1 MNKIYAL
8 KKNAR
13 QQIVPVAEIRR
24 GVKKTSRSKHQRK
37 ARALYGVSILAC
49 MLAPL
54 PLHASIVGA
63 DLPYQTYRD
72 FSENKGAF
80 QPGATNIQLY
90 DKTGAPYAV
99 LDRAPMPDFSAVDRT
114 AIATLISPQ
123 YVVSVKHNTLYGSVR
138 FGYADDTLYRFS
150 NRNNDD
156 YARDFHSPRLVK
168 LVTEVAPM
176 PVTSAGTARGTYQN
190 KARFPVFYTIG
201 SGHQYVKNRAGTL
214 TDLEYAYH
222 YRTGGT
228 VGSPGISDWS
238 IVSNPGSTYNA
249 AQGPMAS
256 YGTPGDSGSPLFVWD
271 AKENRWVLLAVTRSF
286 NQLQGT
292 SNSFVVILVNEFN
305 AVMAKNRDAPVV
317 TQPALGDII
326 WSYDAAKGTGTL
338 TQGDNAWNMHGRH
351 GSTVTAALDH
361 GKDLIFSGGGTVILQ
376 NSVDQGAGSLTFNDD
391 YTIKPADNQTWMGA
405 GIIVNDNH
413 VVDWGING
421 VLADSLHKLGTGTLT
436 INGVGVNPGELSVGD
451 GTVMLS
457 QRADADGKVQAFDAI
472 HIASGR
478 PTVVLGDAGQVNPDN
493 VRWGYRGGQ
502 LDVNGNNITV
512 HRLNGADKGA
522 VLTNRGPQA
531 TLNLDFNRTDTAATD
546 TAAIAN
552 IWHGHFTGNL
562 DVVNRVEPG
571 TKNDFVID
579 GGTRLA
585 GALHQSNGRLFL
597 QGHPVVHA
605 VNQKPIAT
613 KLSRTGDNS
622 ALTQPVSFKQDDWE
636 TRHFEMESLVLTDAG
651 LHLGRNATLAA
662 NILARNSRVTLGS
675 DELYIDLEDGNGV
688 KTRPVLGK
696 SKALVQADQS
706 RFEGRVRLAEQSTL
720 DINQQFAGGIDAIDS
735 AIRVASTQAE
745 LTQPSEFTRSSLA
758 LADNARLTSRANLH
772 SDGEVQVGAG
782 AVLSMQAA
790 PQAAA
795 SRTTY
800 SAASWRLQ
808 GAHGALEAGAGILLL
823 GDIFADDDASVS
835 LLGGG
840 DVVAPGSA
848 ATLYT
853 GAVTASQAA
862 MRMHENSR
870 WFITGDSAVNRLQA
884 DNALLSF
891 GGNSRAEGVIP
902 PQTDSGDTLAMR
914 EIQATSAP
922 PSSVLTVDTLAA
934 SDSVFVFRADPYS
947 GAHDQ
952 MTVTTLL
959 SGSGN
964 RLRAAYAGDE
974 PAGDPAQARE
984 TLLISAPAITDAN
997 LFTPETY
1004 FVRSDASD
1012 IPAQTDPW
1020 RSGLAVSHDADQRQW
1035 WLISMSDAAPWR
1047 LTESREF
1054 DLLHLPSE
1062 ERVELSQPG
1071 PAWTPHEL
1079 RVDTLIASGVRFAMT
1094 ARPQSHESDSIHI
1107 ASLAQ
1112 GDDNRLDLTLL
1123 VNDPVPA
1130 DDSGALLLATAPA
1143 ATLDSYFK
1151 PGSVTQGL
1159 TLYVPNLEIVST
1171 DTEKKWQLAYRAVE
1185 RPVEPPVEKPADPPV
1200 EKPADRPVEKPADP
1214 PAEKPAD
1221 PPAEKPDD
1229 PPAEKPA
1236 DPPAEKPADPP
1247 AEKPADPPVEKPAD
1261 PPAEKPADPPV
1272 EKPADPP
1279 AEKPADPPAEKPA
1292 DPPAE
1297 KPADPPAE
1305 KPADPPTEKPADPPA
1320 EKPAD
1325 PPVEKPAD
1333 PPVEKPADPPV
1344 EKPADPPVEKPADPP
1359 AEKPADPPVEKP
1371 ADPPVEKPA
1380 DPPAEKP
1387 ADPPVEKPADPPA
1400 EKPADPPV
1408 EKPAD
1413 PPAEKPADPPV
1424 EKPADP
1430 PVEKPA
1436 DPPVEKPADPP
1447 AEKPADPPVEKPADP
1462 PVEKPAD
1469 PPVEKPADPP
1479 AEKPADPPA
1488 EKPADPPVEKPA
1500 DPPVEKPAEPP
1511 AGNPMDKPDAPVET
1525 GRPNTGGL
1533 SLFTPYSLRLSE
1545 LSTLQSR
1552 GEIINRLR
1560 QNGIAADDD
1569 IVNQVNAL
1577 RQQVNRTAVLASL
1590 PKVAFVLETNQLN
1603 KRLGDVRQ
1611 LHEEAGLWIKTSHGQ
1626 ADYQQVHLKHN
1637 TLQLGLDRKQGMH
1650 LYGVMGSYTQ
1660 GSGQG
1665 DAGLSEKHTTGG
1677 IGVYYA
1683 MINEDGPFIDVIAKY
1698 LRTNHTYQMPANLR
1712 IEGHGAQSTSLLASV
1727 QAGWRLNLL
1736 NDRAFVEPSVEVVTG
1751 YTSAYTLHGDESS
1764 VDVRVNA
1771 STPVYAKIG
1780 AAAGL
1785 NFQSDEQRG
1794 VTLSAGLFRLQNLR
1808 RGGGIDVLNN
1818 SVRGDMLST
1827 PMADDS
1833 RYLVNVSLNARLS
1846 PNWRFYSQVE
1856 SSFAGKLKHDYSGQ
1870 IGVRY
1875 QF

>member
-37 ARALYGVSILAC
+37 ARALCGVSILAC

-54 PLHASIVGA
+54 PLHASIVGT

-190 KARFPVFYTIG
+190 KTRFPVFYTIG

-338 TQGDNAWNMHGRH
+338 TQGDNAWDMHGRH

-720 DINQQFAGGIDAIDS
+720 NINQQFAGGIDAIDS

-758 LADNARLTSRANLH
+758 LAENAKLTSRANLH

-862 MRMHENSR
+862 MRMHENSH

-891 GGNSRAEGVIP
+891 GGNSRAEGVLP

-974 PAGDPAQARE
+974 PAGEPVQARE
-984 TLLISAPAITDAN
+984 TLLISAPALTDAN

-1004 FVRSDASD
+1004 FVRNDASD

-1200 EKPADRPVEKPADP
+1200 EKPADPPAEKPVDPPVEKPADP

-1221 PPAEKPDD
+1221 PPVEKPAD
-1229 PPAEKPA
+1229 PPVEKPADPSAEKPA
-1236 DPPAEKPADPP
+1236 DPPVEKPADPP
-1247 AEKPADPPVEKPAD
+1247 VEKPADPPVEKPAD

-1305 KPADPPTEKPADPPA
+1305 KPADPP
-1320 EKPAD
+1320 
-1325 PPVEKPAD
+1325 
-1333 PPVEKPADPPV
+1333 
-1344 EKPADPPVEKPADPP
+1344 VEKPADPP

-1371 ADPPVEKPA
+1371 V
-1380 DPPAEKP
+1380 DPPA
-1387 ADPPVEKPADPPA
+1387 
-1400 EKPADPPV
+1400 
-1408 EKPAD
+1408 
-1413 PPAEKPADPPV
+1413 
-1424 EKPADP
+1424 
-1430 PVEKPA
+1430 
-1436 DPPVEKPADPP
+1436 
-1447 AEKPADPPVEKPADP
+1447 
-1462 PVEKPAD
+1462 
-1469 PPVEKPADPP
+1469 
-1479 AEKPADPPA
+1479 
-1488 EKPADPPVEKPA
+1488 EKPA

-1525 GRPNTGGL
+1525 ARPNTGGL

-1569 IVNQVNAL
+1569 VVNQVNAL

-1665 DAGLSEKHTTGG
+1665 DEGLSEKHTTGG

-1794 VTLSAGLFRLQNLR
+1794 VTLAAGLFRLQNLR

>member
-37 ARALYGVSILAC
+37 ARALCGVSILAC

-54 PLHASIVGA
+54 PLHASIVGT

-190 KARFPVFYTIG
+190 KTRFPVFYTIG

-338 TQGDNAWNMHGRH
+338 TQGDNAWDMHGRH

-720 DINQQFAGGIDAIDS
+720 NINQQFAGGIDAIDS

-758 LADNARLTSRANLH
+758 LAENAKLTSRANLH

-862 MRMHENSR
+862 MRMHENSH

-891 GGNSRAEGVIP
+891 GGNSRAEGVLP

-974 PAGDPAQARE
+974 PAGEPVQARE
-984 TLLISAPAITDAN
+984 TLLISAPALTDAN

-1004 FVRSDASD
+1004 FVRNDASD

-1200 EKPADRPVEKPADP
+1200 EKPADPPAEKPVDPPVEKPADP
-1214 PAEKPAD
+1214 PV
-1221 PPAEKPDD
+1221 
-1229 PPAEKPA
+1229 
-1236 DPPAEKPADPP
+1236 
-1247 AEKPADPPVEKPAD
+1247 EKPADPPVEKPAD

-1297 KPADPPAE
+1297 KPADPP
-1305 KPADPPTEKPADPPA
+1305 
-1320 EKPAD
+1320 
-1325 PPVEKPAD
+1325 
-1333 PPVEKPADPPV
+1333 V

-1371 ADPPVEKPA
+1371 VDPPAEKPA

-1408 EKPAD
+1408 EKPVD
-1413 PPAEKPADPPV
+1413 PPA
-1424 EKPADP
+1424 
-1430 PVEKPA
+1430 
-1436 DPPVEKPADPP
+1436 
-1447 AEKPADPPVEKPADP
+1447 
-1462 PVEKPAD
+1462 
-1469 PPVEKPADPP
+1469 
-1479 AEKPADPPA
+1479 
-1488 EKPADPPVEKPA
+1488 EKPA

-1525 GRPNTGGL
+1525 ARPNTGGL

-1569 IVNQVNAL
+1569 VVNQVNAL

-1665 DAGLSEKHTTGG
+1665 DEGLSEKHTTGG

-1794 VTLSAGLFRLQNLR
+1794 VTLAAGLFRLQNLR

>member
-13 QQIVPVAEIRR
+13 QQVVPVAEIRR
-24 GVKKTSRSKHQRK
+24 GVKKTSRSRRQRK
-37 ARALYGVSILAC
+37 ALALCGVSILAC

-54 PLHASIVGA
+54 PLHASIVGT

-80 QPGATNIQLY
+80 QPGATNITLY
-90 DKTGAPYAV
+90 DKTGVPYAA
-99 LDRAPMPDFSAVDRT
+99 LDRAPMIDFSGVDQK

-123 YVVSVKHNTLYGSVR
+123 YVVSVSHNTAYGSVN
-138 FGYADDTLYRFS
+138 FGYPDDTLYLFS
-150 NRNNDD
+150 NRNNDG
-156 YARDFHSPRLVK
+156 YTRDFHSPRLIK
-168 LVTEVAPM
+168 IVTEVAPM
-176 PVTSAGTARGTYQN
+176 PVTTAGTARGTYQN
-190 KARFPVFYTIG
+190 KNRFPVFYRVG
-201 SGHQYVKNRAGTL
+201 SGYQYVKNRDGTL
-214 TDLEYAYH
+214 TNLQGAYQ

-228 VGSPGISDWS
+228 IGSPSISDWS
-238 IVSNPGSTYNA
+238 IVSSPGNTYNP

-256 YGTPGDSGSPLFVWD
+256 YGAPGDSGSPLFAWD
-271 AKENRWVLLAVTRSF
+271 AKENRWVLIAVTRTYSEP
-286 NQLQGT
+286 QGAA
-292 SNSFVVILVNEFN
+292 NSFVVIPVDEFN

-317 TQPALGDII
+317 TQAALGNIL
-326 WSYDAAKGTGTL
+326 WSYDAAQGTGSL
-338 TQGDNAWNMHGRH
+338 TQGDNAWAMHGKH
-351 GSTVTAALDH
+351 GATITAALDH
-361 GKDLIFSGGGTVILQ
+361 GKDLTFSGGGTVLLQ
-376 NSVDQGAGSLTFNDD
+376 NSVDQGAGSLTFDDD
-391 YTIKPADNQTWMGA
+391 YTVKPVDNQTWMGA
-405 GIIVNDNH
+405 GIFVNDNH

-421 VLADSLHKLGTGTLT
+421 VRADSLHKLGTGTLT

-706 RFEGRVRLAEQSTL
+706 RFEGRVRLTDQSKL

-758 LADNARLTSRANLH
+758 LADNARLTSRANLN
-772 SDGEVQVGAG
+772 SDGSVQVGAG

-790 PQAAA
+790 PHAAA

-840 DVVAPGSA
+840 DFVAPGSA

-853 GAVTASQAA
+853 GAVTAGQAA
-862 MRMHENSR
+862 MRMHENSH

-891 GGNSRAEGVIP
+891 GGNSRAEGVLP

-914 EIQATSAP
+914 EIQATSVP

-974 PAGDPAQARE
+974 PAGEPVQARE
-984 TLLISAPAITDAN
+984 TLLISAPALTDAN

-1004 FVRSDASD
+1004 FVRNDASD

-1200 EKPADRPVEKPADP
+1200 EKPADP
-1214 PAEKPAD
+1214 PAEKPAA
-1221 PPAEKPDD
+1221 PPAEKPD
-1229 PPAEKPA
+1229 
-1236 DPPAEKPADPP
+1236 
-1247 AEKPADPPVEKPAD
+1247 
-1261 PPAEKPADPPV
+1261 
-1272 EKPADPP
+1272 
-1279 AEKPADPPAEKPA
+1279 
-1292 DPPAE
+1292 
-1297 KPADPPAE
+1297 
-1305 KPADPPTEKPADPPA
+1305 
-1320 EKPAD
+1320 
-1325 PPVEKPAD
+1325 
-1333 PPVEKPADPPV
+1333 
-1344 EKPADPPVEKPADPP
+1344 
-1359 AEKPADPPVEKP
+1359 
-1371 ADPPVEKPA
+1371 
-1380 DPPAEKP
+1380 
-1387 ADPPVEKPADPPA
+1387 
-1400 EKPADPPV
+1400 
-1408 EKPAD
+1408 
-1413 PPAEKPADPPV
+1413 
-1424 EKPADP
+1424 
-1430 PVEKPA
+1430 
-1436 DPPVEKPADPP
+1436 
-1447 AEKPADPPVEKPADP
+1447 
-1462 PVEKPAD
+1462 
-1469 PPVEKPADPP
+1469 DPP

-1545 LSTLQSR
+1545 LSTLRSR

-1569 IVNQVNAL
+1569 IVNQVNAV

-1665 DAGLSEKHTTGG
+1665 DEGLSEKHTTGG

>member
-37 ARALYGVSILAC
+37 ARTLCGASILAC

-54 PLHASIVGA
+54 PLHASIVGT

-123 YVVSVKHNTLYGSVR
+123 YVVSVKHNTLYGSVK

-190 KARFPVFYTIG
+190 KTRFPVFYTIG

-238 IVSNPGSTYNA
+238 IVSTPGSTYNA

-326 WSYDAAKGTGTL
+326 WSYDAAKGTGSL
-338 TQGDNAWNMHGRH
+338 TQGDNAWDMHGRH
-351 GSTVTAALDH
+351 GSTITAALDH
-361 GKDLIFSGGGTVILQ
+361 GKDLVFSGGGTVILQ

-436 INGVGVNPGELSVGD
+436 INGVGLNPGELSVGD

-472 HIASGR
+472 HIVSGR

-502 LDVNGNNITV
+502 LDVNGNDITV

-522 VLTNRGPQA
+522 VLTNRGTKA

-552 IWHGHFTGNL
+552 IWHGNFTGNL

-585 GALHQSNGRLFL
+585 GALRQSNGQLFL

-605 VNQKPIAT
+605 VNQQPIAT

-720 DINQQFAGGIDAIDS
+720 NINQQFAGGIDAIDS

-758 LADNARLTSRANLH
+758 LAENARLTSRANLH

-862 MRMHENSR
+862 MRMHENSH

-891 GGNSRAEGVIP
+891 GGNSRAEGVLP

-974 PAGDPAQARE
+974 PAGEPVQARE
-984 TLLISAPAITDAN
+984 TLLISAPALTDAN

-1200 EKPADRPVEKPADP
+1200 EKPADP

-1221 PPAEKPDD
+1221 PPV
-1229 PPAEKPA
+1229 EKPA

-1247 AEKPADPPVEKPAD
+1247 AEKPADPPVEKPADPPAEKPAD

-1297 KPADPPAE
+1297 KPADPP
-1305 KPADPPTEKPADPPA
+1305 
-1320 EKPAD
+1320 
-1325 PPVEKPAD
+1325 
-1333 PPVEKPADPPV
+1333 
-1344 EKPADPPVEKPADPP
+1344 VEKPADPP
-1359 AEKPADPPVEKP
+1359 A
-1371 ADPPVEKPA
+1371 
-1380 DPPAEKP
+1380 
-1387 ADPPVEKPADPPA
+1387 
-1400 EKPADPPV
+1400 
-1408 EKPAD
+1408 
-1413 PPAEKPADPPV
+1413 
-1424 EKPADP
+1424 
-1430 PVEKPA
+1430 
-1436 DPPVEKPADPP
+1436 
-1447 AEKPADPPVEKPADP
+1447 
-1462 PVEKPAD
+1462 
-1469 PPVEKPADPP
+1469 
-1479 AEKPADPPA
+1479 
-1488 EKPADPPVEKPA
+1488 
-1500 DPPVEKPAEPP
+1500 EKPAEPP

-1525 GRPNTGGL
+1525 ARPNTGGL

>member
-13 QQIVPVAEIRR
+13 QQVVPVAEIRR
-24 GVKKTSRSKHQRK
+24 GVKKTSRSRRQRK
-37 ARALYGVSILAC
+37 ALALCGVSILAC

-54 PLHASIVGA
+54 PLHASIVGT

-80 QPGATNIQLY
+80 QPGATNITLY
-90 DKTGAPYAV
+90 DKTGVPYAA
-99 LDRAPMPDFSAVDRT
+99 LDRAPMIDFSGVDQK

-123 YVVSVKHNTLYGSVR
+123 YVVSVSHNTAYGSVN
-138 FGYADDTLYRFS
+138 FGYPDDTLYLFS
-150 NRNNDD
+150 NRNNDG
-156 YARDFHSPRLVK
+156 YTRDFHSPRLIK
-168 LVTEVAPM
+168 IVTEVAPM
-176 PVTSAGTARGTYQN
+176 PVTTAGTARGTYQN
-190 KARFPVFYTIG
+190 KNRFPVFYRVG
-201 SGHQYVKNRAGTL
+201 SGYQYVKNRDGTL
-214 TDLEYAYH
+214 TNLQGAYQ

-228 VGSPGISDWS
+228 IGSPSISDWS
-238 IVSNPGSTYNA
+238 IVSSPGNTYNP

-256 YGTPGDSGSPLFVWD
+256 YGAPGDSGSPLFAWD
-271 AKENRWVLLAVTRSF
+271 AKENRWVLIAVTRTYSEP
-286 NQLQGT
+286 QGAA
-292 SNSFVVILVNEFN
+292 NSFVVIPVDEFN

-317 TQPALGDII
+317 TQAALGNIL
-326 WSYDAAKGTGTL
+326 WSYDAAQGTGSL
-338 TQGDNAWNMHGRH
+338 TQGDNAWAMHGKH
-351 GSTVTAALDH
+351 GATITAALDH
-361 GKDLIFSGGGTVILQ
+361 GKDLTFSGGGTVLLQ
-376 NSVDQGAGSLTFNDD
+376 NSVDQGAGSLTFDDD
-391 YTIKPADNQTWMGA
+391 YTVKPVDNQTWMGA
-405 GIIVNDNH
+405 GIFVNDNH

-421 VLADSLHKLGTGTLT
+421 VRADSLHKLGTGTLT

-706 RFEGRVRLAEQSTL
+706 RFEGRVRLTDQSKL

-758 LADNARLTSRANLH
+758 LADNARLTSRANLN
-772 SDGEVQVGAG
+772 SDGSVQVGAG

-790 PQAAA
+790 PHAAA

-840 DVVAPGSA
+840 DFVAPGSA

-853 GAVTASQAA
+853 GAVTAGQAA
-862 MRMHENSR
+862 MRMHENSH

-891 GGNSRAEGVIP
+891 GGNSRAEGVLP

-914 EIQATSAP
+914 EIQATSVP

-974 PAGDPAQARE
+974 PAGEPVQARE
-984 TLLISAPAITDAN
+984 TLLISAPALTDAN

-1004 FVRSDASD
+1004 FVRNDASD

-1200 EKPADRPVEKPADP
+1200 EKPADP
-1214 PAEKPAD
+1214 PAEKPAA
-1221 PPAEKPDD
+1221 PPAEKPD
-1229 PPAEKPA
+1229 

-1261 PPAEKPADPPV
+1261 PPDEKPAD
-1272 EKPADPP
+1272 
-1279 AEKPADPPAEKPA
+1279 
-1292 DPPAE
+1292 
-1297 KPADPPAE
+1297 
-1305 KPADPPTEKPADPPA
+1305 
-1320 EKPAD
+1320 
-1325 PPVEKPAD
+1325 
-1333 PPVEKPADPPV
+1333 
-1344 EKPADPPVEKPADPP
+1344 
-1359 AEKPADPPVEKP
+1359 
-1371 ADPPVEKPA
+1371 
-1380 DPPAEKP
+1380 
-1387 ADPPVEKPADPPA
+1387 
-1400 EKPADPPV
+1400 
-1408 EKPAD
+1408 
-1413 PPAEKPADPPV
+1413 
-1424 EKPADP
+1424 
-1430 PVEKPA
+1430 
-1436 DPPVEKPADPP
+1436 
-1447 AEKPADPPVEKPADP
+1447 
-1462 PVEKPAD
+1462 
-1469 PPVEKPADPP
+1469 
-1479 AEKPADPPA
+1479 
-1488 EKPADPPVEKPA
+1488 
-1500 DPPVEKPAEPP
+1500 
-1511 AGNPMDKPDAPVET
+1511 
-1525 GRPNTGGL
+1525 
-1533 SLFTPYSLRLSE
+1533 
-1545 LSTLQSR
+1545 
-1552 GEIINRLR
+1552 
-1560 QNGIAADDD
+1560 
-1569 IVNQVNAL
+1569 
-1577 RQQVNRTAVLASL
+1577 
-1590 PKVAFVLETNQLN
+1590 
-1603 KRLGDVRQ
+1603 
-1611 LHEEAGLWIKTSHGQ
+1611 
-1626 ADYQQVHLKHN
+1626 
-1637 TLQLGLDRKQGMH
+1637 
-1650 LYGVMGSYTQ
+1650 
-1660 GSGQG
+1660 
-1665 DAGLSEKHTTGG
+1665 
-1677 IGVYYA
+1677 
-1683 MINEDGPFIDVIAKY
+1683 
-1698 LRTNHTYQMPANLR
+1698 
-1712 IEGHGAQSTSLLASV
+1712 
-1727 QAGWRLNLL
+1727 
-1736 NDRAFVEPSVEVVTG
+1736 
-1751 YTSAYTLHGDESS
+1751 
-1764 VDVRVNA
+1764 
-1771 STPVYAKIG
+1771 
-1780 AAAGL
+1780 
-1785 NFQSDEQRG
+1785 
-1794 VTLSAGLFRLQNLR
+1794 
-1808 RGGGIDVLNN
+1808 
-1818 SVRGDMLST
+1818 
-1827 PMADDS
+1827 
-1833 RYLVNVSLNARLS
+1833 
-1846 PNWRFYSQVE
+1846 
-1856 SSFAGKLKHDYSGQ
+1856 
-1870 IGVRY
+1870 
-1875 QF
+1875 

>member
-190 KARFPVFYTIG
+190 KTRFPVFYTIG

-238 IVSNPGSTYNA
+238 IVSTPGSTYNA

-326 WSYDAAKGTGTL
+326 WSYDAATGTGTL
-338 TQGDNAWNMHGRH
+338 TQGDNAWDMHGRH

-472 HIASGR
+472 HIVSGR

-502 LDVNGNNITV
+502 LDVNGNEITV

-522 VLTNRGPQA
+522 VLTNRGTKA

-552 IWHGHFTGNL
+552 IWHGNFTGNL

-605 VNQKPIAT
+605 VNQQPIAT

-720 DINQQFAGGIDAIDS
+720 NINQQFAGGIDAIDS

-758 LADNARLTSRANLH
+758 LADNARLTSRTNLH

-862 MRMHENSR
+862 MRMHENSH
-870 WFITGDSAVNRLQA
+870 WFITGDSALNRLQA

-964 RLRAAYAGDE
+964 RLRAAYSGDE
-974 PAGDPAQARE
+974 PAGEPVQARE

-1004 FVRSDASD
+1004 FVRNDASD

-1200 EKPADRPVEKPADP
+1200 EKPADPPVEKPADP

-1261 PPAEKPADPPV
+1261 PPV
-1272 EKPADPP
+1272 
-1279 AEKPADPPAEKPA
+1279 EKPA

-1333 PPVEKPADPPV
+1333 PPV
-1344 EKPADPPVEKPADPP
+1344 
-1359 AEKPADPPVEKP
+1359 
-1371 ADPPVEKPA
+1371 
-1380 DPPAEKP
+1380 
-1387 ADPPVEKPADPPA
+1387 
-1400 EKPADPPV
+1400 
-1408 EKPAD
+1408 
-1413 PPAEKPADPPV
+1413 
-1424 EKPADP
+1424 
-1430 PVEKPA
+1430 
-1436 DPPVEKPADPP
+1436 
-1447 AEKPADPPVEKPADP
+1447 
-1462 PVEKPAD
+1462 
-1469 PPVEKPADPP
+1469 
-1479 AEKPADPPA
+1479 
-1488 EKPADPPVEKPA
+1488 
-1500 DPPVEKPAEPP
+1500 
-1511 AGNPMDKPDAPVET
+1511 
-1525 GRPNTGGL
+1525 
-1533 SLFTPYSLRLSE
+1533 
-1545 LSTLQSR
+1545 
-1552 GEIINRLR
+1552 
-1560 QNGIAADDD
+1560 
-1569 IVNQVNAL
+1569 
-1577 RQQVNRTAVLASL
+1577 
-1590 PKVAFVLETNQLN
+1590 
-1603 KRLGDVRQ
+1603 
-1611 LHEEAGLWIKTSHGQ
+1611 
-1626 ADYQQVHLKHN
+1626 
-1637 TLQLGLDRKQGMH
+1637 
-1650 LYGVMGSYTQ
+1650 
-1660 GSGQG
+1660 
-1665 DAGLSEKHTTGG
+1665 
-1677 IGVYYA
+1677 
-1683 MINEDGPFIDVIAKY
+1683 
-1698 LRTNHTYQMPANLR
+1698 
-1712 IEGHGAQSTSLLASV
+1712 
-1727 QAGWRLNLL
+1727 
-1736 NDRAFVEPSVEVVTG
+1736 
-1751 YTSAYTLHGDESS
+1751 
-1764 VDVRVNA
+1764 
-1771 STPVYAKIG
+1771 
-1780 AAAGL
+1780 
-1785 NFQSDEQRG
+1785 
-1794 VTLSAGLFRLQNLR
+1794 
-1808 RGGGIDVLNN
+1808 
-1818 SVRGDMLST
+1818 
-1827 PMADDS
+1827 
-1833 RYLVNVSLNARLS
+1833 
-1846 PNWRFYSQVE
+1846 
-1856 SSFAGKLKHDYSGQ
+1856 
-1870 IGVRY
+1870 
-1875 QF
+1875 

>member
-13 QQIVPVAEIRR
+13 QQVVPVAEIRR

-37 ARALYGVSILAC
+37 ARALCGVSILAC

-54 PLHASIVGA
+54 PLLASIVGT

-80 QPGATNIQLY
+80 KPGVESITLY
-90 DKTGAPYAV
+90 DKTGAAYAV
-99 LDRAPMPDFSAVDRT
+99 LNRAPMMDFSSVDRT
-114 AIATLISPQ
+114 GIATLVSPQ
-123 YVVSVKHNTLYGSVR
+123 YVVSVKHNTYYQSVT
-138 FGYADDTLYRFS
+138 FGNRDSTIYRFV
-150 NRNNDD
+150 NRNNAD
-156 YARDFHSPRLVK
+156 YARDFHSPRLNK
-168 LVTEVAPM
+168 IVTEAAPM
-176 PVTSAGTARGTYQN
+176 PVTSAGTANGTYQN
-190 KARFPVFYTIG
+190 RARFPVFYRIG
-201 SGHQYVKNRAGTL
+201 TGHQYVKDRAGKL
-214 TDLEYAYH
+214 TDIEYAYH
-222 YRTGGT
+222 WLTGGT
-228 VGSPGISDWS
+228 VGTPGISDWS
-238 IVSNPGSTYNA
+238 IVSNPGLTYA
-249 AQGPMAS
+249 PAQGPMAS
-256 YGTPGDSGSPLFVWD
+256 YGAPGDSGSPLFVYD
-271 AKENRWVLLAVTRSF
+271 ARQQKWVLLAVTDTYSG
-286 NQLQGT
+286 NTGAT
-292 SNSFVVILVNEFN
+292 NKYVVILVNEFA
-305 AVMAKNRDAPVV
+305 AVMAKNRDAPVISNP
-317 TQPALGDII
+317 TAGDIL
-326 WSYDAAKGTGTL
+326 WSYDATNGTGVL
-338 TQGDNAWNMHGRH
+338 TQGSTSWAMHGKH
-351 GSTVTAALDH
+351 GTTWAAALDH
-361 GKDLIFSGGGTVILQ
+361 GKDLNFLGGGAIVLRDT
-376 NSVDQGAGSLTFNDD
+376 VDQGAGTLSFDDD
-391 YTIKPADNQTWMGA
+391 YTVTPADKQTWMGG
-405 GIIVNDNH
+405 GIFVNGDH

-421 VLADSLHKLGTGTLT
+421 VLADSLHKLGTGTLR
-436 INGVGVNPGELSVGD
+436 INGTGVNPGQLRVGD
-451 GTVMLS
+451 GTIVLA
-457 QRADADGKVQAFDAI
+457 QRADADGKVQAFDSI

-478 PTVVLGDAGQVNPDN
+478 PTVVLSDALQINPDR
-493 VRWGYRGGQ
+493 VQWDYRGGR
-502 LDVNGNNITV
+502 LDINGNDITV
-512 HRLNGADKGA
+512 HQLNGADEGA
-522 VLTNRGPQA
+522 VLTNRGAPA
-531 TLNLDFNRTDTAATD
+531 TVSLDFSQTDSPAK
-546 TAAIAN
+546 AN

-562 DVVNRVEPG
+562 NVENSVAAG
-571 TKNDFVID
+571 TQGDFVID
-579 GGTRLA
+579 GGTHIA
-585 GALHQSNGRLFL
+585 GSLLQTNGRLYL
-597 QGHPVVHA
+597 QGHPVIHA
-605 VNQKPIAT
+605 FNSKPIAD
-613 KLSRTGDNS
+613 KLRKLGDNS
-622 ALTQPVSFKQDDWE
+622 VLTQPVSFTQDDWE
-636 TRHFEMESLVLTDAG
+636 TRDFTMNSLVLKDTG
-651 LHLGRNATLAA
+651 FHLGRNAGLLTDIVAQGT
-662 NILARNSRVTLGS
+662 NVTLGS
-675 DELYIDLEDGNGV
+675 DALYIDLDDGNGV
-688 KTRPVLGK
+688 KTTPRLGA
-696 SKALVQADQS
+696 SKALALTDQS

-720 DINQQFAGGIDAIDS
+720 NINQQFAGGIDAIDS

-758 LADNARLTSRANLH
+758 LADNARLTSRANLN
-772 SDGEVQVGAG
+772 SDGSVQVGAG

-862 MRMHENSR
+862 MRMHENSH

-891 GGNSRAEGVIP
+891 GGNSRAEGAIP

-974 PAGDPAQARE
+974 PAGEPVQARE
-984 TLLISAPAITDAN
+984 TLLISAPALTDAN

-1004 FVRSDASD
+1004 FVRNDASD

-1171 DTEKKWQLAYRAVE
+1171 GTEKKWQLAYRAVE
-1185 RPVEPPVEKPADPPV
+1185 RPMEPPVEKPADPPV
-1200 EKPADRPVEKPADP
+1200 EKPADPPAEKPVDP
-1214 PAEKPAD
+1214 PAEKPV
-1221 PPAEKPDD
+1221 
-1229 PPAEKPA
+1229 
-1236 DPPAEKPADPP
+1236 
-1247 AEKPADPPVEKPAD
+1247 DPPVEKPAD

-1272 EKPADPP
+1272 EKPADPS
-1279 AEKPADPPAEKPA
+1279 AEKPADPPVEKPA
-1292 DPPAE
+1292 DPPV
-1297 KPADPPAE
+1297 
-1305 KPADPPTEKPADPPA
+1305 EKPADPPA

-1371 ADPPVEKPA
+1371 ADS
-1380 DPPAEKP
+1380 PAEKP

-1400 EKPADPPV
+1400 EKPADPPAEKPADPSV

-1413 PPAEKPADPPV
+1413 PPAEKPADPPA

-1447 AEKPADPPVEKPADP
+1447 AEKPADPPVEKPVDPPAEKPADP

-1525 GRPNTGGL
+1525 ARPNTGGL

-1545 LSTLQSR
+1545 LSTLRSR

>member
-37 ARALYGVSILAC
+37 ARALCGVSILAC

-54 PLHASIVGA
+54 PLHASIVGT

-123 YVVSVKHNTLYGSVR
+123 YVVSVKHNTLYGSVK

-190 KARFPVFYTIG
+190 KTRFPVFYTIG

-238 IVSNPGSTYNA
+238 IVSTPGSTYNA

-326 WSYDAAKGTGTL
+326 WSYDAAKGTGSL
-338 TQGDNAWNMHGRH
+338 TQGDNAWDMHGRH
-351 GSTVTAALDH
+351 GSTITAALDH
-361 GKDLIFSGGGTVILQ
+361 GKDLVFSGGGTVILQ

-720 DINQQFAGGIDAIDS
+720 NINQQFAGGIDAIDS

-758 LADNARLTSRANLH
+758 LAENARLTSRANLH

-862 MRMHENSR
+862 MRMHENSH
-870 WFITGDSAVNRLQA
+870 WFITGDSALNRLQA

-974 PAGDPAQARE
+974 PAGEPVQARE
-984 TLLISAPAITDAN
+984 TLLISAPALTDAN

-1200 EKPADRPVEKPADP
+1200 EKPAD
-1214 PAEKPAD
+1214 
-1221 PPAEKPDD
+1221 
-1229 PPAEKPA
+1229 
-1236 DPPAEKPADPP
+1236 PP
-1247 AEKPADPPVEKPAD
+1247 AEKPADPPV
-1261 PPAEKPADPPV
+1261 
-1272 EKPADPP
+1272 
-1279 AEKPADPPAEKPA
+1279 
-1292 DPPAE
+1292 
-1297 KPADPPAE
+1297 
-1305 KPADPPTEKPADPPA
+1305 
-1320 EKPAD
+1320 
-1325 PPVEKPAD
+1325 
-1333 PPVEKPADPPV
+1333 
-1344 EKPADPPVEKPADPP
+1344 
-1359 AEKPADPPVEKP
+1359 EKPADPPVEKP

-1462 PVEKPAD
+1462 PVEKPA
-1469 PPVEKPADPP
+1469 
-1479 AEKPADPPA
+1479 
-1488 EKPADPPVEKPA
+1488 
-1500 DPPVEKPAEPP
+1500 EPP

-1545 LSTLQSR
+1545 LSTLRSR
-1552 GEIINRLR
+1552 KEIINRLR

-1569 IVNQVNAL
+1569 IVNQVNAV

-1665 DAGLSEKHTTGG
+1665 DEGLSEKHTTGG

>member
-37 ARALYGVSILAC
+37 ARALCGVSILAC

-54 PLHASIVGA
+54 PLHASIVGT

-190 KARFPVFYTIG
+190 KTRFPVFYTIG

-338 TQGDNAWNMHGRH
+338 TQGDNAWDMHGRH

-720 DINQQFAGGIDAIDS
+720 NINQQFAGGIDAIDS

-758 LADNARLTSRANLH
+758 LAENAKLTSRANLH

-862 MRMHENSR
+862 MRMHENSH

-891 GGNSRAEGVIP
+891 GGNSRAEGVLP

-974 PAGDPAQARE
+974 PAGEPVQARE
-984 TLLISAPAITDAN
+984 TLLISAPALTDAN

-1004 FVRSDASD
+1004 FVRNDASD

-1200 EKPADRPVEKPADP
+1200 EKPADP
-1214 PAEKPAD
+1214 PAEKPVD
-1221 PPAEKPDD
+1221 PPV
-1229 PPAEKPA
+1229 
-1236 DPPAEKPADPP
+1236 
-1247 AEKPADPPVEKPAD
+1247 EKPADPPVEKPAD

-1305 KPADPPTEKPADPPA
+1305 KPADPP
-1320 EKPAD
+1320 
-1325 PPVEKPAD
+1325 VEKPAD
-1333 PPVEKPADPPV
+1333 PPVEKPADQ
-1344 EKPADPPVEKPADPP
+1344 P

-1371 ADPPVEKPA
+1371 VDPPAEKPA

-1408 EKPAD
+1408 EKPVD
-1413 PPAEKPADPPV
+1413 PPA
-1424 EKPADP
+1424 
-1430 PVEKPA
+1430 
-1436 DPPVEKPADPP
+1436 
-1447 AEKPADPPVEKPADP
+1447 
-1462 PVEKPAD
+1462 
-1469 PPVEKPADPP
+1469 
-1479 AEKPADPPA
+1479 
-1488 EKPADPPVEKPA
+1488 EKPA

-1525 GRPNTGGL
+1525 ARPNTGGL

-1569 IVNQVNAL
+1569 VVNQVNAL

-1665 DAGLSEKHTTGG
+1665 DEGLSEKHTTGG

-1794 VTLSAGLFRLQNLR
+1794 VTLAAGLFRLQNLR

>member
-1 MNKIYAL
+1 M
-8 KKNAR
+8 R
-13 QQIVPVAEIRR
+13 IRD
-24 GVKKTSRSKHQRK
+24 G
-37 ARALYGVSILAC
+37 
-49 MLAPL
+49 
-54 PLHASIVGA
+54 
-63 DLPYQTYRD
+63 
-72 FSENKGAF
+72 E
-80 QPGATNIQLY
+80 
-90 DKTGAPYAV
+90 KTGAPYAV

-238 IVSNPGSTYNA
+238 IVSTPGSTYNA

-326 WSYDAAKGTGTL
+326 WSYDAAKGTGSL
-338 TQGDNAWNMHGRH
+338 TQGDNAWDMHGRH
-351 GSTVTAALDH
+351 GSTITAALDH
-361 GKDLIFSGGGTVILQ
+361 GKDLVFSGGGTVILQ

-472 HIASGR
+472 HIVSGR

-502 LDVNGNNITV
+502 LDVNGNDITV

-522 VLTNRGPQA
+522 VLTNRGTKA

-552 IWHGHFTGNL
+552 IWHGNFTGNL

-585 GALHQSNGRLFL
+585 GALRQSNGQLFL

-605 VNQKPIAT
+605 VNQQPIAT

-720 DINQQFAGGIDAIDS
+720 NINQQFAGGIDAIDS

-862 MRMHENSR
+862 MRMHENSH

-891 GGNSRAEGVIP
+891 GGNSRAEGAIP

-947 GAHDQ
+947 DAHDQ

-974 PAGDPAQARE
+974 PAGEPVQARE
-984 TLLISAPAITDAN
+984 TLLISAPALTDAN

-1004 FVRSDASD
+1004 FVRNDASD

-1200 EKPADRPVEKPADP
+1200 EKPAD
-1214 PAEKPAD
+1214 
-1221 PPAEKPDD
+1221 
-1229 PPAEKPA
+1229 
-1236 DPPAEKPADPP
+1236 
-1247 AEKPADPPVEKPAD
+1247 
-1261 PPAEKPADPPV
+1261 
-1272 EKPADPP
+1272 
-1279 AEKPADPPAEKPA
+1279 
-1292 DPPAE
+1292 
-1297 KPADPPAE
+1297 
-1305 KPADPPTEKPADPPA
+1305 
-1320 EKPAD
+1320 
-1325 PPVEKPAD
+1325 
-1333 PPVEKPADPPV
+1333 
-1344 EKPADPPVEKPADPP
+1344 
-1359 AEKPADPPVEKP
+1359 
-1371 ADPPVEKPA
+1371 
-1380 DPPAEKP
+1380 
-1387 ADPPVEKPADPPA
+1387 
-1400 EKPADPPV
+1400 
-1408 EKPAD
+1408 
-1413 PPAEKPADPPV
+1413 
-1424 EKPADP
+1424 
-1430 PVEKPA
+1430 
-1436 DPPVEKPADPP
+1436 
-1447 AEKPADPPVEKPADP
+1447 
-1462 PVEKPAD
+1462 

-1545 LSTLQSR
+1545 LSTLRSR
-1552 GEIINRLR
+1552 GEIIDRLR

-1569 IVNQVNAL
+1569 IVNQVNAV

-1665 DAGLSEKHTTGG
+1665 DEGLSEKHTTGG

>member
-37 ARALYGVSILAC
+37 ARALCGVSILAC

-54 PLHASIVGA
+54 PLHASIVGT

-190 KARFPVFYTIG
+190 KTRFPVFYTIG

-338 TQGDNAWNMHGRH
+338 TQGDNAWDMHGRH

-720 DINQQFAGGIDAIDS
+720 NINQQFAGGIDAIDS

-758 LADNARLTSRANLH
+758 LAENAKLTSRANLH

-862 MRMHENSR
+862 MRMHENSH

-891 GGNSRAEGVIP
+891 GGNSRAEGVLP

-974 PAGDPAQARE
+974 PAGEPVQARE
-984 TLLISAPAITDAN
+984 TLLISAPALTDAN

-1004 FVRSDASD
+1004 FVRNDASD

-1200 EKPADRPVEKPADP
+1200 EKPADPPAEKPVDPPVEKPADP

-1221 PPAEKPDD
+1221 PPVEKPAD
-1229 PPAEKPA
+1229 PPVEKPADPSAEKPA
-1236 DPPAEKPADPP
+1236 DPPVEKPADPP
-1247 AEKPADPPVEKPAD
+1247 VEKPADPPVEKPAD

-1305 KPADPPTEKPADPPA
+1305 KPADPP
-1320 EKPAD
+1320 
-1325 PPVEKPAD
+1325 VEKPAD
-1333 PPVEKPADPPV
+1333 PPVEKPADQPA
-1344 EKPADPPVEKPADPP
+1344 EKPADPPVEKPVDPP

-1387 ADPPVEKPADPPA
+1387 ADPPVEKPVDPPAEKPADPPA

-1424 EKPADP
+1424 EKP
-1430 PVEKPA
+1430 V
-1436 DPPVEKPADPP
+1436 DPP
-1447 AEKPADPPVEKPADP
+1447 A
-1462 PVEKPAD
+1462 
-1469 PPVEKPADPP
+1469 
-1479 AEKPADPPA
+1479 
-1488 EKPADPPVEKPA
+1488 EKPA

-1525 GRPNTGGL
+1525 ARPNTGGL

-1569 IVNQVNAL
+1569 VVNQVNAL

-1637 TLQLGLDRKQGMH
+1637 TLQLGLDRKQGIH

-1665 DAGLSEKHTTGG
+1665 DEGLSEKHTTGG

-1794 VTLSAGLFRLQNLR
+1794 VTLAAGLFRLQNLR

>member
-37 ARALYGVSILAC
+37 ARALCGASILAC

-54 PLHASIVGA
+54 PLHASIVGT

-190 KARFPVFYTIG
+190 KTRFPVFYTIG

-338 TQGDNAWNMHGRH
+338 TQGDNAWDMHGRH

-376 NSVDQGAGSLTFNDD
+376 NSVDQGAGSLTFDDD

-706 RFEGRVRLAEQSTL
+706 RFEGRVRLTDQSTL
-720 DINQQFAGGIDAIDS
+720 NINQQFAGGIDAIDS

-758 LADNARLTSRANLH
+758 LADNARLTSRANLN
-772 SDGEVQVGAG
+772 SDGSVQVGAG

-862 MRMHENSR
+862 MRMHENSH

-891 GGNSRAEGVIP
+891 GGNRRAEGVIP

-974 PAGDPAQARE
+974 PAGEPVQARE
-984 TLLISAPAITDAN
+984 TLLISAPALTDAN

-1004 FVRSDASD
+1004 FVKSDASD

-1200 EKPADRPVEKPADP
+1200 EKPADPPVEKPADPPVEKPTDPPVEKPADPPVEKPADP

-1236 DPPAEKPADPP
+1236 DPPA
-1247 AEKPADPPVEKPAD
+1247 
-1261 PPAEKPADPPV
+1261 
-1272 EKPADPP
+1272 
-1279 AEKPADPPAEKPA
+1279 
-1292 DPPAE
+1292 
-1297 KPADPPAE
+1297 
-1305 KPADPPTEKPADPPA
+1305 
-1320 EKPAD
+1320 
-1325 PPVEKPAD
+1325 
-1333 PPVEKPADPPV
+1333 
-1344 EKPADPPVEKPADPP
+1344 
-1359 AEKPADPPVEKP
+1359 
-1371 ADPPVEKPA
+1371 
-1380 DPPAEKP
+1380 
-1387 ADPPVEKPADPPA
+1387 
-1400 EKPADPPV
+1400 
-1408 EKPAD
+1408 
-1413 PPAEKPADPPV
+1413 
-1424 EKPADP
+1424 
-1430 PVEKPA
+1430 
-1436 DPPVEKPADPP
+1436 
-1447 AEKPADPPVEKPADP
+1447 
-1462 PVEKPAD
+1462 
-1469 PPVEKPADPP
+1469 EKPADPP

-1569 IVNQVNAL
+1569 IVNQVNAV

-1590 PKVAFVLETNQLN
+1590 PKVAFVLETNQLD

-1611 LHEEAGLWIKTSHGQ
+1611 LNEDAGLWIKTSHGR
-1626 ADYQQVHLKHN
+1626 ADYQQIGLKHT
-1637 TLQLGLDRKQGMH
+1637 TLQFGLDRKQGRQ
-1650 LYGVMGSYTQ
+1650 LYGIMGSYTQ
-1660 GSGQG
+1660 GSGHG
-1665 DAGLSEKHTTGG
+1665 DGALSERHTTGG
-1677 IGVYYA
+1677 IGLYYA
-1683 MINEDGPFIDVIAKY
+1683 LIHEDGPFVDVIAKY
-1698 LRTNHTYQMPANLR
+1698 LKTNQTYQFPSQLNIAAQ
-1712 IEGHGAQSTSLLASV
+1712 GARSTSLLASV

-1736 NDRAFVEPSVEVVTG
+1736 NSGAFVEPSAEVVAG
-1751 YTSAYTLHGDESS
+1751 ATSGYTLHGGKDS

-1771 STPVYAKIG
+1771 SRPVYAKIG
-1780 AAAGL
+1780 AAVGL
-1785 NFQSDEQRG
+1785 NLQSDAQHALA
-1794 VTLSAGLFRLQNLR
+1794 VSAGLFRLQNLR
-1808 RGGGIDVLNN
+1808 RGGSIDIVNNGSPDDVLRN
-1818 SVRGDMLST
+1818 

-1833 RYLVNVSLNARLS
+1833 RYLVNLSLNARLS
-1846 PNWRFYSQVE
+1846 ANWRLYSQVE
-1856 SSFAGKLKHDYSGQ
+1856 SSFAGKLKHDYNGQ

>member
-37 ARALYGVSILAC
+37 ARALCGVSILAC

-54 PLHASIVGA
+54 PLHASIVGT

-190 KARFPVFYTIG
+190 KTRFPVFYTIG

-338 TQGDNAWNMHGRH
+338 TQGDNAWDMHGRH

-636 TRHFEMESLVLTDAG
+636 TRHFEMESLVLTDVG

-720 DINQQFAGGIDAIDS
+720 NINQQFAGGIDAIDS

-758 LADNARLTSRANLH
+758 LAENAKLTSRANLH

-862 MRMHENSR
+862 MRMHENSH

-891 GGNSRAEGVIP
+891 GGNSRAEGVLP

-974 PAGDPAQARE
+974 PAGEPVQARE
-984 TLLISAPAITDAN
+984 TLLISAPALTDAN

-1004 FVRSDASD
+1004 FVRNDASD

-1200 EKPADRPVEKPADP
+1200 EKPVDP
-1214 PAEKPAD
+1214 PA
-1221 PPAEKPDD
+1221 
-1229 PPAEKPA
+1229 
-1236 DPPAEKPADPP
+1236 
-1247 AEKPADPPVEKPAD
+1247 
-1261 PPAEKPADPPV
+1261 
-1272 EKPADPP
+1272 
-1279 AEKPADPPAEKPA
+1279 
-1292 DPPAE
+1292 
-1297 KPADPPAE
+1297 
-1305 KPADPPTEKPADPPA
+1305 
-1320 EKPAD
+1320 
-1325 PPVEKPAD
+1325 
-1333 PPVEKPADPPV
+1333 
-1344 EKPADPPVEKPADPP
+1344 
-1359 AEKPADPPVEKP
+1359 
-1371 ADPPVEKPA
+1371 
-1380 DPPAEKP
+1380 
-1387 ADPPVEKPADPPA
+1387 
-1400 EKPADPPV
+1400 
-1408 EKPAD
+1408 
-1413 PPAEKPADPPV
+1413 
-1424 EKPADP
+1424 
-1430 PVEKPA
+1430 
-1436 DPPVEKPADPP
+1436 
-1447 AEKPADPPVEKPADP
+1447 
-1462 PVEKPAD
+1462 
-1469 PPVEKPADPP
+1469 
-1479 AEKPADPPA
+1479 
-1488 EKPADPPVEKPA
+1488 EKPA

-1525 GRPNTGGL
+1525 ARPNTGGL

-1569 IVNQVNAL
+1569 VVNQVNAL

-1665 DAGLSEKHTTGG
+1665 DEGLSEKHTTGG

-1794 VTLSAGLFRLQNLR
+1794 VTLAAGLFRLQNLR

>member
-37 ARALYGVSILAC
+37 ARTLCGASILAC

-54 PLHASIVGA
+54 PLHASIVGT

-123 YVVSVKHNTLYGSVR
+123 YVVSVKHNTLYGSVK

-190 KARFPVFYTIG
+190 KTRFPVFYTIG

-238 IVSNPGSTYNA
+238 IVSTPGSTYNA

-326 WSYDAAKGTGTL
+326 WSYDAAKGTGSL
-338 TQGDNAWNMHGRH
+338 TQGDNAWDMHGRH
-351 GSTVTAALDH
+351 GSTITAALDH
-361 GKDLIFSGGGTVILQ
+361 GKDLVFSGGGTVILQ

-436 INGVGVNPGELSVGD
+436 INGVGLNPGELSVGD

-472 HIASGR
+472 HIVSGR

-502 LDVNGNNITV
+502 LDVNGNDITV

-522 VLTNRGPQA
+522 VLTNRGTKA

-552 IWHGHFTGNL
+552 IWHGNFTGNL

-585 GALHQSNGRLFL
+585 GALRQSNGQLFL

-605 VNQKPIAT
+605 VNQQPIAT

-720 DINQQFAGGIDAIDS
+720 NINQQFAGGIDAIDS

-758 LADNARLTSRANLH
+758 LAENARLTSRANLH

-862 MRMHENSR
+862 MRMHENSH

-891 GGNSRAEGVIP
+891 GGNSRAEGVLP

-974 PAGDPAQARE
+974 PAGEPVQARE
-984 TLLISAPAITDAN
+984 TLLISAPALTDAN

-1200 EKPADRPVEKPADP
+1200 EKPADPPAEKPVDPPVEKPADPPAEKPADPPVEKPADPPVEKPADP

-1221 PPAEKPDD
+1221 PPAEKPAD
-1229 PPAEKPA
+1229 PSFEKPA

-1247 AEKPADPPVEKPAD
+1247 AEKPADPPVEKPADPPAEKPADPPAEKPADPPVEKPADPPAEKPAD

-1297 KPADPPAE
+1297 KPADPP
-1305 KPADPPTEKPADPPA
+1305 
-1320 EKPAD
+1320 
-1325 PPVEKPAD
+1325 
-1333 PPVEKPADPPV
+1333 
-1344 EKPADPPVEKPADPP
+1344 VEKPADPP
-1359 AEKPADPPVEKP
+1359 A
-1371 ADPPVEKPA
+1371 
-1380 DPPAEKP
+1380 
-1387 ADPPVEKPADPPA
+1387 
-1400 EKPADPPV
+1400 
-1408 EKPAD
+1408 
-1413 PPAEKPADPPV
+1413 
-1424 EKPADP
+1424 
-1430 PVEKPA
+1430 
-1436 DPPVEKPADPP
+1436 
-1447 AEKPADPPVEKPADP
+1447 
-1462 PVEKPAD
+1462 
-1469 PPVEKPADPP
+1469 
-1479 AEKPADPPA
+1479 
-1488 EKPADPPVEKPA
+1488 
-1500 DPPVEKPAEPP
+1500 EKPAEPP

-1525 GRPNTGGL
+1525 ARPNTGGL

>member
-37 ARALYGVSILAC
+37 ARALCGVSILAC

-54 PLHASIVGA
+54 PLHASIVGT

-190 KARFPVFYTIG
+190 KTRFPVFYTIG

-338 TQGDNAWNMHGRH
+338 TQGDNAWDMHGRH

-720 DINQQFAGGIDAIDS
+720 NINQQFAGGIDAIDS

-758 LADNARLTSRANLH
+758 LAENAKLTSRANLH

-862 MRMHENSR
+862 MRMHENSH

-891 GGNSRAEGVIP
+891 GGNSRAEGVLP

-974 PAGDPAQARE
+974 PAGEPVQARE
-984 TLLISAPAITDAN
+984 TLLISAPALTDAN

-1004 FVRSDASD
+1004 FVRNDASD

-1200 EKPADRPVEKPADP
+1200 EKPADPPAEKPVDPPVEKPADP

-1221 PPAEKPDD
+1221 PPVEKPAD
-1229 PPAEKPA
+1229 PPVEKPADPSAEKPA
-1236 DPPAEKPADPP
+1236 DPPVEKPADPP
-1247 AEKPADPPVEKPAD
+1247 VEKPADPPVEKPAD

-1305 KPADPPTEKPADPPA
+1305 KPADPP
-1320 EKPAD
+1320 
-1325 PPVEKPAD
+1325 VEKPAD
-1333 PPVEKPADPPV
+1333 PPVEKPADQ
-1344 EKPADPPVEKPADPP
+1344 P

-1371 ADPPVEKPA
+1371 VDPPAEKPA

-1408 EKPAD
+1408 EKPVD
-1413 PPAEKPADPPV
+1413 PPA
-1424 EKPADP
+1424 
-1430 PVEKPA
+1430 
-1436 DPPVEKPADPP
+1436 
-1447 AEKPADPPVEKPADP
+1447 
-1462 PVEKPAD
+1462 
-1469 PPVEKPADPP
+1469 
-1479 AEKPADPPA
+1479 
-1488 EKPADPPVEKPA
+1488 EKPA

-1525 GRPNTGGL
+1525 ARPNTGGL

-1569 IVNQVNAL
+1569 VVNQVNAL

-1665 DAGLSEKHTTGG
+1665 DEGLSEKHTTGG

-1794 VTLSAGLFRLQNLR
+1794 VTLAAGLFRLQNLR